1 MSLGGPTESSAG
13 RTDKPTLEHQSGG
26 MSPLGRPPYD
36 VPVMPAQPTQPRRG
50 TRKSTKLLLAF
61 GTVALLAAI
70 AGIVVVA
77 ANGPSDNVNNASR
90 DHAARDG
97 DRTTVTG
104 SLDEAAPQ
112 ASTAPPT
119 VAPSSVDTIVTLPLP
134 TVPATAPETVPL
146 QVIGVSGPS
155 APSGIDACNRTQFY
169 DPQNVLDGDSSSAW
183 RVVGSGV
190 GSALSFRLA
199 GPAHITQLGLIPGF
213 TKIDPCDGVNR
224 FPQNRRVTSV
234 TWSLGGQTYTQSLMD
249 SPTMQT
255 IPVDAVASE
264 VTLRITGDTGEAMRD
279 FTAITEVAIR

>member
-1 MSLGGPTESSAG
+1 MSFDGATESSAG
-13 RTDKPTLEHQSGG
+13 RTDRPTIEHQSGD
-26 MSPLGRPPYD
+26 MPAVGRPPYD
-36 VPVMPAQPTQPRRG
+36 VPVTPIESTQPRRG
-50 TRKSTKLLLAF
+50 TRRSTKLLLAF
-61 GTVALLAAI
+61 GTLALLAAI

-77 ANGPSDNVNNASR
+77 ASGPSDNENNVSQ

-97 DRTTVTG
+97 DRATDNG
-104 SLDEAAPQ
+104 SLDEADPK

-146 QVIGVSGPS
+146 QVIGVTGPS

-183 RVVGSGV
+183 RVAGSGV
-190 GSALSFRLA
+190 GTALSFRLA
-199 GPAHITQLGLIPGF
+199 GPAHVTQLGLIPGF

-279 FTAITEVAIR
+279 FTAITEVTIR